1 MARTVDPAKYA
12 AKRQHILDCAAVLF
26 AQQGYE
32 RTTTSQL
39 CAQAGISPGSLY
51 HYFTDKKQVFMAV
64 LTQDEQ
70 DTHALL
76 DRLTQESAPL
86 EALISF
92 VVHLAEPATA
102 DPIVSKLVLEAM
114 LQAHRDPDVRA
125 ELARVDD
132 DEMRGLRVLLSRAVQ
147 AGEAD
152 PALDADDAAAWI
164 TALVSAV
171 YLQTAL
177 APDFDT
183 AQQIANLTRTVRAF
197 LREA

>member
-164 TALVSAV
+164 SALVSAV

-197 LREA
+197 LRRD